1 MHADGVGA
9 AFYTSTM
16 KDLANPDLVREKR
29 WGITHE
35 LGHVNQVRPGF
46 KWVSTSEVTNNMY
59 SAWVQYTF
67 TPQRLRLE
75 HEAVN
80 GVWLT
85 IQVSTVSKAYH

>member
-1 MHADGVGA
+1 MHTDGVGA
-9 AFYTSTM
+9 AFHTSTM
-16 KDLANPDLVREKR
+16 KDLANPDRVREKR
-29 WGITHE
+29 LGHE

-46 KWVSTSEVTNNMY
+46 KWASSSEVTNDVC